1 MVTRSQKIRLGVFI
15 VVGTF
20 LLIGILL
27 LLSIDRFFK
36 QKDIYY
42 IKYKNVSVSGLDIG
56 SSVKY
61 LGVRVGTVQDIRINP
76 KNVGEIIVTIAV
88 KKHTPIKQD
97 VTANISAVGITGL
110 KIIELRGGTPQAP
123 LLKPG
128 GYIKPGKS
136 LTEEIT
142 GKAEILAE
150 KAELVLN
157 NLIEFTNQTNREKV
171 FRLVDQ
177 STVTMSNINHLVN
190 VTEPNLRHILVN
202 LDSSATNLALASASA
217 RRTLYAL
224 ETVANSDTLKMT
236 MRNIAQVADKL
247 NKANIYKFDEQV
259 NLAIGYL
266 RNLLQQMDNLVKMNS
281 LRLNQTMEQLNQ
293 MVRALNT
300 AAKEIEE
307 DPSVLIG
314 GTKPENPP
322 DEKLKK

>member
-1 MVTRSQKIRLGVFI
+1 M
-15 VVGTF
+15 
-20 LLIGILL
+20 
-27 LLSIDRFFK
+27 
-36 QKDIYY
+36 
-42 IKYKNVSVSGLDIG
+42 
-56 SSVKY
+56 
-61 LGVRVGTVQDIRINP
+61 
-76 KNVGEIIVTIAV
+76 
-88 KKHTPIKQD
+88 
-97 VTANISAVGITGL
+97 GITGL